1 MFKLSTQA
9 TSPTGDE
16 EDSIAKVLDWF
27 SRSTDSSDWLNTDNG
42 PEAKK
47 TSNKLVDISVLRN
60 EDPLRKDSGD
70 FISDMKKDNLEM
82 KRSHL
87 QRQSI
92 EAKEF
97 RATDRQTGSK
107 ELTETRE
114 EVQKDSRERM
124 RLQEVKDND
133 DESQPPKI
141 SHLKSFWEKSN
152 VGPKILISKSI
163 TPSDEGQKLVYLSA
177 DKDVEN
183 KPHTVSDVPSGICSG
198 RGIYDKYASND
209 REQAP
214 VISQSQKDIADPVHV
229 SNNQPTDC
237 LLMNTLSHRKNN
249 DPLYNT
255 DYLKLLSSPQV
266 SDRTSSDADILC
278 VNRLGQQPRSTLQSR
293 LSPESESVPPVK
305 PNPGPDTISQSRETR
320 LQEELSKT
328 VSVSQLDTYV
338 LTRDPHDSEKIY
350 FSRNSPYMDYKQ
362 SGNDMQIT
370 SKAQLR
376 RGSVEE
382 VKRRDSEDKSI
393 QLSMSPKRKE
403 DVTNKD
409 RTNSSQ
415 SNRQGLP
422 HQETTAER
430 IKQLKSFWE
439 QDRNKPM
446 FYTGKPKA
454 LGEGKVTRGANQAKL
469 NKRFTKSEY
478 DLRSIGN
485 DSGSDEEGRNHN
497 FTVLPLNQ
505 RIEKSSPSLSTSR
518 TQFNTL
524 REFWDEATSDS
535 KGTLSFDKPKIPKRR
550 ESLGAALPFQEF
562 KGGDLE
568 GYRLSS
574 AVEKTRPAAM
584 KSSPQSRSKSPHDRQ
599 MGSRSTA
606 MNDSKNNL
614 STYASESRRSSK
626 DSGREE
632 KSTKPQGSS
641 GKETRPPKN
650 RKDSLSNSSSRG
662 NSLRR
667 ATSMFSL
674 TISDEKDQGELK
686 MDVSPVHS
694 QSRKQRQHTEDTET
708 VAPRARAFVPRDY
721 RHYLGMTDKTSVH
734 TSLAPAGKDEGP
746 DGKSG
751 YEFDLSGP
759 VRASTPVS
767 SDDRYNRRGSKS
779 SQRPLWATYSSSD
792 TGQESSVSS
801 TSETWSTA
809 RISSNREYS
818 SVSSNN

>member
-1 MFKLSTQA
+1 MFKLSTQS

-42 PEAKK
+42 PETKK
-47 TSNKLVDISVLRN
+47 TSDKHVDISALRI
-60 EDPLRKDSGD
+60 EDPVKKDSGD
-70 FISDMKKDNLEM
+70 FASDRKKDNLEI

-87 QRQSI
+87 QRQTN
-92 EAKEF
+92 EAKDF
-97 RATDRQTGSK
+97 RAVDRQTGSK

-133 DESQPPKI
+133 DESQPPTI
-141 SHLKSFWEKSN
+141 SHLKSFWEKSKM
-152 VGPKILISKSI
+152 GPKILISKSI
-163 TPSDEGQKLVYLSA
+163 TPSDDGQKVVYISA
-177 DKDVEN
+177 EKDVEN
-183 KPHTVSDVPSGICSG
+183 KAHIVSDVPAGICSG
-198 RGIYDKYASND
+198 RGIYDKYTSNE
-209 REQAP
+209 REQQP
-214 VISQSQKDIADPVHV
+214 LIGQSQKETSDTVHV
-229 SNNQPTDC
+229 SNNQPADS
-237 LLMNTLSHRKNN
+237 LVMNTLSHRKNN
-249 DPLYNT
+249 DPVYNF
-255 DYLKLLSSPQV
+255 DYLKILSNPKV
-266 SDRTSSDADILC
+266 SDRRGSDTDILSI
-278 VNRLGQQPRSTLQSR
+278 NRLNQQPRSTIQSR
-293 LSPESESVPPVK
+293 LSPESESIPTVK
-305 PNPGPDTISQSRETR
+305 PNPGPDSISQSREIR
-320 LQEELSKT
+320 LQEELPKT
-328 VSVSQLDTYV
+328 VSQLDMYGQTKESQ
-338 LTRDPHDSEKIY
+338 DFEKVY
-350 FSRNSPYMDYKQ
+350 FSRNSPFMDYKQ
-362 SGNDMQIT
+362 SGNDMQII
-370 SKAQLR
+370 SRAQLR
-376 RGSVEE
+376 RGSVDE
-382 VKRRDSEDKSI
+382 VRRRDGEDR
-393 QLSMSPKRKE
+393 SMSPKRKE
-403 DVTNKD
+403 DVSNKD

-422 HQETTAER
+422 HQESTAER

-446 FYTGKPKA
+446 FYTGKPKP
-454 LGEGKVTRGANQAKL
+454 LGEGKATRGANQAKL

-485 DSGSDEEGRNHN
+485 DSGSDDEDRNHN
-497 FTVLPLNQ
+497 FMNQ

-524 REFWDEATSDS
+524 REFWDEATSDA

-550 ESLGAALPFQEF
+550 ESLGAALPSLEF
-562 KGGDLE
+562 KSTDPD

-574 AVEKTRPAAM
+574 AVEKTRPAAL

-632 KSTKPQGSS
+632 KFTKPIGSS
-641 GKETRPPKN
+641 GKETRAPKN

-674 TISDEKDQGELK
+674 TVSDEKDQGELK

-694 QSRKQRQHTEDTET
+694 QSRKQRQNAEDTET

-734 TSLAPAGKDEGP
+734 TSLAPAVKDEGP

-759 VRASTPVS
+759 VRASTPVTLE
-767 SDDRYNRRGSKS
+767 DRYSRRGSKS
-779 SQRPLWATYSSSD
+779 SQRPLWANYSSSD

-809 RISSNREYS
+809 RISSNREYQLHHHIL
-818 SVSSNN
+818 